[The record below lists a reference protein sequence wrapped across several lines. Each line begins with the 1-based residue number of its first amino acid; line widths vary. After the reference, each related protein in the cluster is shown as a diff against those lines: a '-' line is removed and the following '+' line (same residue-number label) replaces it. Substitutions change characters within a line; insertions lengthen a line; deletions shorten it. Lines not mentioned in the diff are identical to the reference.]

1 MSKNITIKI
10 SSEVDSSGFKTA
22 TLALSDLKKLTKD
35 VQSTVD
41 KASVNMAASWAMM
54 ADGFGKLHGMVQGLA
69 DSYKNAELNATR
81 LETVMRQRMKST
93 DEEIASI
100 KSLTSAQAKQGII
113 SAGIQRAGAQQLAT
127 YLTQRDAL
135 AVLIPA
141 MNNLVAQQRGYEAS
155 AGDAVS
161 VANLM
166 GKGMMGQASAL
177 REVGI
182 TFSEAEEAAI
192 KNGNEMERA
201 AIIAKIITSNVGEM
215 ND

>member
-1 MSKNITIKI
+1 MSKNITIKLKTETDTNGI
-10 SSEVDSSGFKTA
+10 KTLSVSMEDARRAVEGLQDSMSKTLSNAASWDKVAESIGKFAEKVKGLASVYQTSQMNETRLMTIMKQRMRA
-22 TLALSDLKKLTKD
+22 TDDQVASIKKLTKA
-35 VQSTVD
+35 QT
-41 KASVNMAASWAMM
+41 
-54 ADGFGKLHGMVQGLA
+54 
-69 DSYKNAELNATR
+69 ELGI
-81 LETVMRQRMKST
+81 LGG
-93 DEEIASI
+93 SI
-100 KSLTSAQAKQGII
+100 QL
-113 SAGIQRAGAQQLAT
+113 AGAQQLAT